1 MTPFPI
7 EISILYGLYY
17 LAYLIQQAI
26 QRDIL
31 PFWVESIRKSDEQ
44 TTNEINNQKNQY

>member
-1 MTPFPI
+1 MIPFPI
-7 EISILYGLYY
+7 EIAIPHGLYY

-26 QRDIL
+26 LRDVL
-31 PFWVESIRKSDEQ
+31 PVRIESIRKFYEQ